1 MAIPDAS
8 ACEVFEKNLES
19 AFKVLSGFECERL

>member
-8 ACEVFEKNLES
+8 ACEVIETNLES
-19 AFKVLSGFECERL
+19 VFKVLSGFECERL